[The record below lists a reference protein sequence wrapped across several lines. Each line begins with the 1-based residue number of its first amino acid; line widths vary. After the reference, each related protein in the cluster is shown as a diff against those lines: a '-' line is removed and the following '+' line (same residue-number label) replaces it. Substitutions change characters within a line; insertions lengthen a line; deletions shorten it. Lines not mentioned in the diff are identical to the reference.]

1 MKKEDLYVLLLKNKI
16 YSKIDI
22 NETKVF
28 EDDVVIK
35 DENVNKNFKI
45 VTDDMTK
52 EDIIIALLAKQTLYI
67 NKIKNI
73 MVGFTVLVI
82 IYAAYLFLISISAF
96 WVIVIFFF
104 C

>member
-96 WVIVIFFF
+96 
-104 C
+104 

>member
-82 IYAAYLFLISISAF
+82 IYAAYLFLISI
-96 WVIVIFFF
+96 
-104 C
+104 